1 MVSSREFLEYVKND
15 LKGIKADLKGFLEVY
30 YPMIMA
36 SWHPKNETDFILG
49 WIIGSKEQE
58 YSNEY
63 YKKYNQRLHHEL
75 LYEIHQQITE
85 HKEHLLKEITNN
97 LDKPEETKTKLSEY
111 RGRPHSKK

>member
-15 LKGIKADLKGFLEVY
+15 LKGIKADLR
-30 YPMIMA
+30 
-36 SWHPKNETDFILG
+36 
-49 WIIGSKEQE
+49 
-58 YSNEY
+58 
-63 YKKYNQRLHHEL
+63 YNQRLHHEL

-85 HKEHLLKEITNN
+85 HKEHLLKEITNR

>member
-1 MVSSREFLEYVKND
+1 MSSREFLEYVKND

-75 LYEIHQQITE
+75 LMKFINR
-85 HKEHLLKEITNN
+85 LLNIKNICLRKLLTIWIILINP
-97 LDKPEETKTKLSEY
+97 LKT
-111 RGRPHSKK
+111 RI